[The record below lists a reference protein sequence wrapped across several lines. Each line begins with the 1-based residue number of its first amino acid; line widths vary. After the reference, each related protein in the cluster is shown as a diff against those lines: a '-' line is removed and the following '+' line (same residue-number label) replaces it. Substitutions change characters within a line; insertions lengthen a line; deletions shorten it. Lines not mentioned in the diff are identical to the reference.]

1 MENDLL
7 ITLLRMMQVEM
18 SIFLI
23 FFFGFRNRFNK
34 AWQIKITFGLLT
46 LLTVTLAIFI
56 YIAYLNNMIRNDL

>member
-34 AWQIKITFGLLT
+34 A
-46 LLTVTLAIFI
+46 
-56 YIAYLNNMIRNDL
+56 